1 MTLWIISN
9 IAGSLLGA
17 ATSKWFAD
25 TIAGRWCYKKFESI
39 ANWASNRYGIDI
51 LDKEQIKWKTKYPN
65 VAKKIEELETRIK
78 ELEYDGL
85 DKK

>member
-17 ATSKWFAD
+17 ATSKWF
-25 TIAGRWCYKKFESI
+25 YKKFESI

-78 ELEYDGL
+78 ELENDGL